1 MQFWM
6 ALMFEPL
13 DQFHQLARWAE
24 ELGFE
29 GLALADHVALPSGF
43 GSVHPSGDNP
53 FGPESLFPDP
63 FTSIASMAA
72 VTSRLRFMSY
82 VYILAMREPFS
93 VAKQVATAATLSDN
107 RVVMGAGVG
116 WLTEEISLLGHPVAG
131 RGRRVDE
138 MLDIIR
144 DFWADGWAEHHGE
157 CYDFGPTAMFP
168 VPSGPI
174 PIWIG
179 GKSGA
184 ALARAARM
192 DGWVGMN
199 YDLDE
204 VHHLLDELDRALV
217 SAGRDREG
225 FEVLVIPNAAPDADL
240 YRRLA
245 DRGVTS
251 TVALPWPTGDPAFA
265 SLAAKRAAMERFAEE
280 VIVAAGR

>member
-1 MQFWM
+1 
-6 ALMFEPL
+6 
-13 DQFHQLARWAE
+13 
-24 ELGFE
+24 
-29 GLALADHVALPSGF
+29 
-43 GSVHPSGDNP
+43 
-53 FGPESLFPDP
+53 
-63 FTSIASMAA
+63 
-72 VTSRLRFMSY
+72 
-82 VYILAMREPFS
+82 
-93 VAKQVATAATLSDN
+93 
-107 RVVMGAGVG
+107 
-116 WLTEEISLLGHPVAG
+116 
-131 RGRRVDE
+131 
-138 MLDIIR
+138 
-144 DFWADGWAEHHGE
+144 
-157 CYDFGPTAMFP
+157 MFP